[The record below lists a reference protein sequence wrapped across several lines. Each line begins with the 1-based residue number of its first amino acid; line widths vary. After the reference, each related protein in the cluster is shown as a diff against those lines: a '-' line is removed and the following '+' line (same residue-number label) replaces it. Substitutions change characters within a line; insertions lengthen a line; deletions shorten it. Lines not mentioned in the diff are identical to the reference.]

1 MNYNPG
7 MGRLTRQWIFGGI
20 LVASLTLGPAC
31 TQAPDAA
38 TPEAER
44 LNQLY
49 LELQRKHTRSMERF
63 GFSLEYA
70 AEPPQTIVITLRYD
84 PTTEK
89 GMQGKDVAAAAARM
103 VRSTAA
109 REFGLPN
116 VRVRSENIRLTQPE

>member
-1 MNYNPG
+1 MFRG
-7 MGRLTRQWIFGGI
+7 L
-20 LVASLTLGPAC
+20 LVASLLLGASC
-31 TQAPDAA
+31 TKTPDAA
-38 TPEAER
+38 APEAER

-70 AEPPQTIVITLRYD
+70 VEPPNTIVITLRYD

-89 GMQGKDVAAAAARM
+89 GMQGKDVATAAARM

-109 REFGLPN
+109 REYGLPN
-116 VRVRSENIRLTQPE
+116 VQVRSENIRLNQ